1 MMMKKYYLFATL
13 FWGTL
18 TYSAFAFAN
27 GEVATSQSLLD
38 KKISLN
44 FREANVRQVMDVV
57 SQTAGINFIF
67 DSDVGT
73 DLKTTIYA
81 SNAKISETLDLI
93 LKTNKLRYKVVNQN
107 TYLIFNDT
115 ADKTQQYEDL
125 QIKTFV
131 LKAGDPKKTQDV
143 LKTILNPKFIYIDD
157 KNRLITL
164 RDRPEILQAAEKLI
178 QVYDQPDPE
187 VVLEVKVFEVSNEIL
202 NNLGIAIPNKVSL
215 SPVGLSAQSS
225 SVVLNDLL
233 HLSRDRIS
241 VGGVSPLVT
250 LNLQDTNGQVN
261 LLARPSLRVK
271 NLEKAKI
278 VVGDKVPVITS
289 TMNQVS
295 SSVTESVS
303 YLDVGLTLEVQP
315 EIQINDEVGIKV
327 SLEVSN
333 IVKEIRTNTGL
344 LTYQIGTRNANT
356 VLQLKDGET
365 EVLAGLIREQERK
378 SSTNIPFLGRIPV
391 LGHLFSS
398 RSKDKSRSEILLSI
412 TPKIIRR
419 NTERLNYTDAF
430 DSGTHN
436 YISLS
441 NNQNSLA
448 KFKGEVSGS
457 SSNNTPPSA
466 YIPVPPPQAAA
477 QPQTISENMIN
488 LSVPEQIIST
498 DPLNVL
504 VEAQSLAKDSKVLIK
519 FDRHAFNVSDVR
531 LMTKA
536 SQSVTYNT
544 TLEGIEILVND
555 DLKQQSL
562 ALLTLQPL
570 PGYKGKGEITLAS
583 SHDQLGHRSDRK
595 TVEVK

>member
-1 MMMKKYYLFATL
+1 MMKKYYFLTTL

-18 TYSAFAFAN
+18 ACSSLVFAN
-27 GEVATSQSLLD
+27 EEVSTSTSLLD

-57 SQTAGINFIF
+57 SQTAGLNFIF

-143 LKTILNPKFIYIDD
+143 LKAILNPKFIYIDE

-178 QVYDQPDPE
+178 LVYDQPDPE

-215 SPVGLSAQSS
+215 SPVGLSTQSS
-225 SVVLNDLL
+225 SIVLNDLL
-233 HLSRDRIS
+233 NLSKDRMT
-241 VGGVSPLVT
+241 VGGISPLIT
-250 LNLQDTNGQVN
+250 LNLQDTNGRVN

-289 TMNQVS
+289 TINQVS

-419 NTERLNYTDAF
+419 NTERLNHTNAF
-430 DSGTHN
+430 DSGTQN
-436 YISLS
+436 YISLG
-441 NNQNSLA
+441 NNQNSIA
-448 KFKGEVSGS
+448 QFKGGVSGS
-457 SSNNTPPSA
+457 QSNNTTQNS
-466 YIPVPPPQAAA
+466 YIPIPSPQLTVPNQAA
-477 QPQTISENMIN
+477 SENSIN
-488 LSVPEQIIST
+488 LSVPEQIINT

-504 VEAQSLAKDSKVLIK
+504 VDAQSVAKGSKVLIK
-519 FDRHAFNVSDVR
+519 FDRYAFNLSDVR

-536 SQSVTYNT
+536 NQSVTYNT
-544 TLEGIEILVND
+544 TLEGIEITIND

-562 ALLTLQPL
+562 ALLILQPL

-583 SHDQLGHRSDRK
+583 SHDQFGHQSNRK
-595 TVEVK
+595 IVEVK

>member
-1 MMMKKYYLFATL
+1 MKKYYLLATL
-13 FWGTL
+13 FWGTV
-18 TYSAFAFAN
+18 TYSSVTLAN
-27 GEVATSQSLLD
+27 EDISSSQPSLLD

-67 DSDVGT
+67 DSDVGK

-187 VVLEVKVFEVSNEIL
+187 VVLEVKVFEVSDEIL
-202 NNLGIAIPNKVSL
+202 NNLGIAIPSKVSL
-215 SPVGLSAQSS
+215 SPIGLSTQSS
-225 SVVLNDLL
+225 SVVLNDLFN
-233 HLSRDRIS
+233 LSKDRIN

-250 LNLQDTNGQVN
+250 LNLQDTNGRVN

-315 EIQINDEVGIKV
+315 EIQVNDEVGIKV

-378 SSTNIPFLGRIPV
+378 SSTNIPFLGRLPI
-391 LGHLFSS
+391 LGPLFSS

-419 NTERLNYTDAF
+419 NTERLNYTEAF
-430 DSGTHN
+430 DSGTQN

-448 KFKGEVSGS
+448 QFKGEVSGS
-457 SSNNTPPSA
+457 SSDTPLPST
-466 YIPVPPPQAAA
+466 YIPVPPPQPLVQ
-477 QPQTISENMIN
+477 QPQTTSENIIN
-488 LSVPEQIIST
+488 LSVPEQIINT

-504 VEAQSLAKDSKVLIK
+504 VEAQSIAKSSKVLIK
-519 FDRHAFNVSDVR
+519 FDRHAFNLSDVR

-536 SQSVTYNT
+536 NQSVNYNT
-544 TLEGIEILVND
+544 TLEGIEINVNE

-562 ALLTLQPL
+562 ALLILQPL
-570 PGYKGKGEITLAS
+570 PSYKGKGEITLVS
-583 SHDQLGHRSDRK
+583 SHDQFGYRTDRK

>member
-1 MMMKKYYLFATL
+1 MMKKYYFLTTL

-18 TYSAFAFAN
+18 ACSSLVFAN
-27 GEVATSQSLLD
+27 EEVSTSTSLLD

-57 SQTAGINFIF
+57 SQTAGLNFIF

-143 LKTILNPKFIYIDD
+143 LKAILNPKFIYIDE

-178 QVYDQPDPE
+178 LVYDQPDPE

-225 SVVLNDLL
+225 NIVLNDLL
-233 HLSRDRIS
+233 NLSKNRMT
-241 VGGVSPLVT
+241 VGGVSPLIT
-250 LNLQDTNGQVN
+250 LNLQDTNGRVN

-289 TMNQVS
+289 TINQVS

-378 SSTNIPFLGRIPV
+378 SATNIPFLGRIPV

-419 NTERLNYTDAF
+419 NTERLNHTNAF
-430 DSGTHN
+430 DSGTQN
-436 YISLS
+436 YISLG
-441 NNQNSLA
+441 NNQNSIA
-448 KFKGEVSGS
+448 QFKGGVSGS
-457 SSNNTPPSA
+457 QSNNTTPNS
-466 YIPVPPPQAAA
+466 YIPVPPPQPIA
-477 QPQTISENMIN
+477 QPQATSENSIN
-488 LSVPEQIIST
+488 LSVPEQIMST

-504 VEAQSLAKDSKVLIK
+504 VDAQSVAKGSKVLIK
-519 FDRHAFNVSDVR
+519 FDRHAFNLSDVR

-536 SQSVTYNT
+536 NQSVTYNT
-544 TLEGIEILVND
+544 TLEGIEITIND

-562 ALLTLQPL
+562 ALLILQPL
-570 PGYKGKGEITLAS
+570 PGYKGKGEITLTS
-583 SHDQLGHRSDRK
+583 SHDQFGHQSNRK
-595 TVEVK
+595 IVEVK

>member
-1 MMMKKYYLFATL
+1 MKKYYLLATL

-18 TYSAFAFAN
+18 TYSSFALAN
-27 GEVATSQSLLD
+27 EDIPTSQSLLD
-38 KKISLN
+38 KKITLN

-81 SNAKISETLDLI
+81 NNAKISESLDLI
-93 LKTNKLRYKVVNQN
+93 LKTNKLRSKIVNQN

-115 ADKTQQYEDL
+115 VDKTQQYEDL
-125 QIKTFV
+125 QIRTFV
-131 LKAGDPKKTQDV
+131 LKSGDPKKTQDV

-202 NNLGIAIPNKVSL
+202 NNLGIAIPSKVSL
-215 SPVGLSAQSS
+215 SRLGISAQSS
-225 SVVLNDLL
+225 NVVLNDLL
-233 HLSRDRIS
+233 NLSRDRIT
-241 VGGVSPLVT
+241 VGGISPLMT
-250 LNLQDTNGQVN
+250 LNLQDTNGRVN

-289 TMNQVS
+289 TINQVS

-303 YLDVGLTLEVQP
+303 YLDVGLSLEVQP
-315 EIQINDEVGIKV
+315 EIQVNDEVGIKIA
-327 SLEVSN
+327 LEVSN

-344 LTYQIGTRNANT
+344 LTYQIGTRSANT

-378 SSTNIPFLGRIPV
+378 SATNIPFLGRLPV

-430 DSGTHN
+430 DSGTQN

-448 KFKGEVSGS
+448 KFKGEVSHS

-466 YIPVPPPQAAA
+466 YIPVSPPQPVA
-477 QPQTISENMIN
+477 PNSSSSENIIN

-504 VEAQSLAKDSKVLIK
+504 VEAQSAIKGSKVLIT
-519 FDRHAFNVSDVR
+519 FNRHAFNLSDVR

-536 SQSVTYNT
+536 SQSVNYNT
-544 TLEGIEILVND
+544 TLEGIEITVND

-570 PGYKGKGEITLAS
+570 LDYKGKGEITLTS
-583 SHDQLGHRSDRK
+583 SHDQFGHQSNHK
-595 TVEVK
+595 TVVVK